1 MPEPGAPRHGSEPRG
16 GSDKTAVRL
25 TRSGPCFQATRQ
37 ADATLRVSPHR
48 KVGQNRPMRHETS
61 TERLLRNAA
70 RVVIIATALL
80 GGPIACYLAFVA
92 GGAWA
97 YNTIGPD
104 AGDVAAILLL
114 AAAVVAVVGGAAW
127 LWRRVG

>member
-1 MPEPGAPRHGSEPRG
+1 MLGGGPDPEGLRPIIGGYVTRAAPVFSRPPGHARDS
-16 GSDKTAVRL
+16 
-25 TRSGPCFQATRQ
+25 
-37 ADATLRVSPHR
+37 RVFPHR

-80 GGPIACYLAFVA
+80 GGPIACYLAVVA

-104 AGDVAAILLL
+104 AGGVAAILSL
-114 AAAVVAVVGGAAW
+114 AAAVVAVVGVTAW
-127 LWRRVG
+127 LLRRVG

>member
-1 MPEPGAPRHGSEPRG
+1 MPEI
-16 GSDKTAVRL
+16 
-25 TRSGPCFQATRQ
+25 
-37 ADATLRVSPHR
+37 PHR
-48 KVGQNRPMRHETS
+48 KVGQNQPMRHETS

-104 AGDVAAILLL
+104 AGGVAAILSL
-114 AAAVVAVVGGAAW
+114 AFAVVTVVGGTAW
-127 LWRRVG
+127 LLRRVG